1 MERTVT
7 RRLPEADS
15 MARWLVEVAAV
26 ALVYYLTA
34 RLGLGLAFANKN
46 VTAIWPPT
54 GIAVAALVLRGTR
67 VWPGIAI
74 GALTANLANGA
85 SADIALG
92 FSVGNTVAPL
102 LAASRLRRIS
112 FRPGLDRMLH
122 RTD

>member
-46 VTAIWPPT
+46 VTAVWPPT
-54 GIAVAALVLRGTR
+54 GIAVAALLLFGPRL
-67 VWPGIAI
+67 WPGVAI
-74 GALTANLANGA
+74 GAFLANLINGA
-85 SADIALG
+85 GVETAALIT
-92 FSVGNTVAPL
+92 VGNTAAPL
-102 LAASRLRRIS
+102 MAVTLLTRVLKMQKDLPRVR
-112 FRPGLDRMLH
+112 DV
-122 RTD
+122 